1 MKRPNSSNEM
11 KKDFLNIAIIEPD
24 HPIDILMIFSSL
36 ILTRYHGPFILYPLP
51 IPLFPFCPITCYPTA

>member
-36 ILTRYHGPFILYPLP
+36 ILTRYHGPFTLYPFPYSPFARLP
-51 IPLFPFCPITCYPTA
+51 VIPPLD